1 VFTRRILVCCSLP
14 EVRRCVSASLADWQ
28 VEFGADLDPSLK
40 GLRLDAAILECS
52 GREHDPGLV
61 LARKIRNLNQHA
73 RIVII
78 APSGSEDLAIEALR
92 VRAVEYLKP
101 PIDGATLICAV
112 CGTEATSASGPALA
126 RGIASATAS
135 DAIVG
140 ESSAILGVKRFLTK
154 VASCDTNVL
163 ITGETGTGKE
173 MIAEQIHSLG
183 SRARKPF
190 VSVNCSAIPETLIE
204 SELFG
209 YERGAF
215 TGAVGTRDGKLAQA
229 DKGTLFFDEI
239 GDMSPLAQAK
249 ILRAIES
256 REFTRLGGNRS
267 IRVDVRLIAATNRD
281 LESLL
286 REDRFRTDLFFRLN
300 VARIELPSLRER
312 SSDIPLLIQHFVRHY
327 NRVFGAA
334 VERISGEALEQILVY
349 PFPGNIRELKN
360 VVEVIF
366 LNLAPGQKVVQ
377 RLPDQVLTTWR
388 KITTLPQD
396 ERDRLVKAL
405 LQTEWNV
412 SAAAR
417 KLEWSRMTLYRK
429 LAKYNIQPERGPL
442 TASKVQAS

>member
-1 VFTRRILVCCSLP
+1 VFARRILVCCSLP
-14 EVRRCVSASLADWQ
+14 EVRRCISASLGDWQ
-28 VEFGADLDPSLK
+28 VEFCTDFHPALK
-40 GLRLDAAILECS
+40 GSRLDAVILECS
-52 GREHDPGLV
+52 AREHDPGLV

-78 APSGSEDLAIEALR
+78 AATGSEDLAIEALR
-92 VRAVEYLKP
+92 IGAIEYLKP
-101 PIDGATLICAV
+101 PIDVPALLSAV
-112 CGTEATSASGPALA
+112 CGGELTSATGRRAGQGIECPAL
-126 RGIASATAS
+126 S

-154 VASCDTNVL
+154 VAACDTNVL

-173 MIAEQIHSLG
+173 MIAEQIHALG

-256 REFTRLGGNRS
+256 REITRLGGNRP

-312 SSDIPLLIQHFVRHY
+312 SSDIPLLIRHFVRHY

-334 VERISGEALEQILVY
+334 VEHISGEALEQILAY
-349 PFPGNIRELKN
+349 PFPGNVRELKN

-366 LNLAPGQKVVQ
+366 LHLAPGQTVVKC
-377 RLPDQVLTTWR
+377 LPDQVLTTWR

-396 ERDRLVKAL
+396 ERDRLVRTL

-442 TASKVQAS
+442 AAGKLQAG

>member
-1 VFTRRILVCCSLP
+1 VFARRILVRCSLP
-14 EVRRCVSASLADWQ
+14 AVRRSLSASLADWQ
-28 VEFGADLDPSLK
+28 VEFCTDICPSLK
-40 GLRLDAAILECS
+40 NLRLDAAVLECS
-52 GREHDPGLV
+52 ACENDPGLV
-61 LARKIRNLNQHA
+61 LARRIRNLNQHA
-73 RIVII
+73 RIVVI
-78 APSGSEDLAIEALR
+78 ATSGSEDLAIEALR
-92 VRAVEYLKP
+92 IRAVEYLKP
-101 PIDGATLICAV
+101 PVDEATLICAV
-112 CGTEATSASGPALA
+112 VGAEAADLHGRPVGG
-126 RGIASATAS
+126 GIEFTTAS
-135 DAIVG
+135 DAIIG
-140 ESSAILGVKRFLTK
+140 ESSAILSVKRFLSK
-154 VASCDTNVL
+154 VAASDTNVL

-173 MIAEQIHSLG
+173 MIAEQIHALG
-183 SRARKPF
+183 SRSRKPF

-256 REFTRLGGNRS
+256 REFTRLGGNRPV
-267 IRVDVRLIAATNRD
+267 RVDVRLIAATNRD

-334 VERISGEALEQILVY
+334 VERISGEALKQILAY
-349 PFPGNIRELKN
+349 PFPGNVRELKN
-360 VVEVIF
+360 VIEVIF
-366 LNLAPGQKVVQ
+366 LHLVPGQKLVQ

-396 ERDRLVKAL
+396 ERDRLVKTL

-442 TASKVQAS
+442 TASKLQAS